1 MLHFVF
7 LIDTE
12 LGADNP
18 DVLYLP
24 GQKIPAPPGLVAPC
38 IFLQRSRRVIGW
50 VHTDGE
56 NENIPPQTITKVL
69 LNTRKMS
76 GGHRAK
82 GAAGGEHEAD
92 HHHLALEHVVV
103 KAD

>member
-1 MLHFVF
+1 MFRF
-7 LIDTE
+7 CFIDAS
-12 LGADNP
+12 LGAYTT
-18 DVLYLP
+18 VILCCP
-24 GQKIPAPPGLVAPC
+24 GNKRIAPPGLVAPC

-50 VHTDGE
+50 VHTDRE